1 MHTAGVSWLKQ
12 SLRAHIVVPKEER
25 RTKSRSSHGRSLFL
39 SYDVHLTEGRRQRCY
54 LRKKGVFVIER
65 KPLTEMSYE
74 NITQALNELKHEVLS
89 HQLFLSSFSKAV
101 RAGEIKGL
109 TKSSLFRMTLAYF
122 LLVPDAKEKFLR
134 ELEKQLKS
142 KRTHSRMPD

>member
-1 MHTAGVSWLKQ
+1 M
-12 SLRAHIVVPKEER
+12 
-25 RTKSRSSHGRSLFL
+25 
-39 SYDVHLTEGRRQRCY
+39 
-54 LRKKGVFVIER
+54 
-65 KPLTEMSYE
+65 TEMSYE
-74 NITQALNELKHEVLS
+74 DITLALNELKHEVLS
-89 HQLFLSSFSKAV
+89 HQLFLSAFSKAV
-101 RAGEIKGL
+101 KTGDIKGL